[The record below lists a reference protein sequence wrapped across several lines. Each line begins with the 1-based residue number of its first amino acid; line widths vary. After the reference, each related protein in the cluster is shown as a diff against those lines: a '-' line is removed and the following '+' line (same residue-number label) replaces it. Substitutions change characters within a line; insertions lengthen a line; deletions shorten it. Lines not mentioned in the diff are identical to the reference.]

1 MQKVD
6 VDGNLISG
14 TLKDLEVDFKGLLY
28 SKCVGLLKKGK
39 RKNVHIETYAESD
52 TLRVWQGENVTREAT
67 DITFTFYFV
76 GTNRQN
82 IYDSFYD
89 YVKNGVISYWDNV
102 RKKEARIILVDAI
115 EPKEDIYKGSTPYI
129 SADFKFQNIWGESKD
144 KQL

>member
-115 EPKEDIYKGSTPYI
+115 ETKEDIYKGSTPYI